1 MKYSFVYSCVVYHIL
16 FQVSILSIIFYY
28 LVPINSISLQYQGT
42 SQKIALMKCEE
53 CGTCFSERKGTIY
66 YGIKKPDYIFD
77 QVMMLLMMRVAT
89 KDVTKL
95 AQTHKHR
102 KNGKVVKVTE
112 AIVFGNEDTIRKILE
127 ASSVSNRIN
136 TSIVEQMN
144 GTTRAK
150 VSPMVR
156 NSYTFCKKV
165 EMLEAQLT
173 IYFAYYNLIWIH
185 SRLKRTAAWLA
196 GLVNKAYTFRE
207 LFELRTPEFICGH

>member
-1 MKYSFVYSCVVYHIL
+1 
-16 FQVSILSIIFYY
+16 
-28 LVPINSISLQYQGT
+28 LQYQGT

-136 TSIVEQMN
+136 TSIVERMN
-144 GTTRAK
+144 KTTRAK

-185 SRLKRTAAWLA
+185 SRVKRTAAWLA